1 MDKQLQPKLVFTSS
15 EWKYN
20 RLSYFIKNLVSGVSV
35 NSENK
40 EIINDEI
47 GILKTSSVVNGKF
60 IPSENKRILP
70 QDIERARLNPR
81 KNTLLI
87 SRMNTPDLV
96 GNFGFIEND
105 YPNLFIPDRLW
116 MTELNDNIVP
126 KFLNYCLLTPKSKF
140 KITSL
145 ATGTSNSMKNI
156 SKTSFLDIE
165 VATPS
170 LSEQQKIAD
179 YLSTI
184 DEKLSL
190 LEEKKTELSRY
201 KKAMMQKLFS
211 QEIRFKDE
219 NGNDFSDW
227 EEKRLG
233 KISEINKGQ
242 QLNKENFIEDGSYKV
257 LNGGISHSGFTNS
270 FNRSANVITI
280 SEGGNSCGY
289 INYIK
294 EDFWIG
300 GHCYSLD
307 NITKNNYDKFLF
319 QYLKFSESK
328 VMRLRVGSGL
338 PNIQK
343 GDLSKFIILIPH
355 LSEQQKIADF
365 LSAIDESI
373 AKVSEQ
379 INETQN
385 FKKAMLQQMFV

>member
-328 VMRLRVGSGL
+328 EMRLRVGSGL